1 MGRLSIVARN
11 TEQPSNERESFIGG
25 WKKHW
30 RPRLAWL
37 AIGAFVTLYDATCPK
52 GETLSE
58 ECYRQRESKLGRFLI
73 DKLMK
78 DTVQH
83 LQGQENWINKVA
95 QLSPKQ

>member
-1 MGRLSIVARN
+1 MAKN
-11 TEQPSNERESFIGG
+11 MTQPNQSSHEGFFEG
-25 WKKHW
+25 WRKHW

-78 DTVQH
+78 DTVEH

-95 QLSPKQ
+95 QLSPKE